1 MPGFLR
7 INSSLTANGS
17 QLCMDYHDGK
27 YGVNTDPKRGA
38 DTFIP
43 FRSGIILPD
52 EIDYSQFDYS
62 AVRDFG
68 IVNGANYMAGGYCIV
83 DDLVYVDVLWQ
94 HQGNYGDTVYI
105 QGFPIPNK
113 VIEIDSAR
121 FIDQNTT
128 FKISEHK
135 YLPYNP
141 SYTDSQSFTLY
152 KYDGR
157 LNTDGSLQILTG
169 NIYNRPVHYQ
179 FVYRKAT

>member
-1 MPGFLR
+1 
-7 INSSLTANGS
+7 
-17 QLCMDYHDGK
+17 MDYHDGK
-27 YGVNTDPKRGA
+27 YGVNTDPQRGA

-68 IVNGANYMAGGYCIV
+68 VVNGANYMAGGYCIV

-94 HQGNYGDTVYI
+94 HQGNYGNTIYI

-113 VIEIDSAR
+113 VIEIDSTR

-152 KYDGR
+152 KYNGR